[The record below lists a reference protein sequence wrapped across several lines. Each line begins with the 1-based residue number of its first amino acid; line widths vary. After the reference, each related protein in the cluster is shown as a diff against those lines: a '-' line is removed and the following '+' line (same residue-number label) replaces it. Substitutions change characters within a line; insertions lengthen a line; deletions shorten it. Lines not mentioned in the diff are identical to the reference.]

1 LTSTEADLLPRL
13 PRGVALWKVGQRAF
27 LVEHRLGRHEATLVD
42 TDRRMSSFT

>member
-1 LTSTEADLLPRL
+1 L
-13 PRGVALWKVGQRAF
+13 PRGVAPWKVGQRAF